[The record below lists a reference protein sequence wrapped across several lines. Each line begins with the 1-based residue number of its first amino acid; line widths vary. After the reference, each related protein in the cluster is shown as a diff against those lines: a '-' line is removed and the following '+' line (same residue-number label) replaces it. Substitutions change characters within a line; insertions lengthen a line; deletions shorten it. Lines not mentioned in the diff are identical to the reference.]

1 MIVHDMTTGPATS
14 QDISKLAVLI
24 RRDSE
29 QLLTRWRQQVKQL
42 PSAKHLDVPTINDHI
57 PELLR
62 DLANAF
68 DVRSDA
74 TMADALQDG
83 TPPAHGVQRVE
94 DGFDIAEVVAEYNI
108 LRDCIYEL
116 AEGNGLILQGKSF
129 HILNSVFDRAI
140 GLAVQSFADERA
152 SELQRRRQE
161 YLAFV
166 AHDLRTPLNAI
177 ALAADV
183 LEMLQPPEGGEG
195 EGMDMVTT
203 LHRNVRSLKVMV
215 EKILEE
221 SAHLTSENGVNVVR
235 RSFDLWPLVGSTM
248 HALKPLAI
256 TNGTVLLNK
265 VPVELVVFADAG
277 LLRRI
282 LQNLIGNAIAY
293 TRGGE
298 VRIGAEA
305 TADGTVV
312 CWVSDTGAGI
322 PADKLPNVF
331 AKGEGDAAKEE
342 SSGLGLAI
350 VKSFIE
356 AHGGTVAIES
366 EVGKG
371 STIRFM
377 LPQNSTD

>member
-1 MIVHDMTTGPATS
+1 MITSPATS
-14 QDISKLAVLI
+14 QDISNLAVLI
-24 RRDSE
+24 RRDGE
-29 QLLTRWRQQVKQL
+29 LLLTRWRQQVKQL

-57 PELLR
+57 PDLLK
-62 DLANAF
+62 DLADAF
-68 DVRSDA
+68 DIRSDA

-116 AEGNGLILQGKSF
+116 AEANGLILQGTSF
-129 HILNSVFDRAI
+129 QILNRIFDKAI

-152 SELQRRRQE
+152 TELQRRRE
-161 YLAFV
+161 DYLAFV
-166 AHDLRTPLNAI
+166 AHDLRTPLSAI
-177 ALAADV
+177 SLATDL
-183 LEMLQPPEGGEG
+183 LEMLHPAEDAEG
-195 EGMDMVTT
+195 EAMQMVTT
-203 LHRNVRSLKVMV
+203 LQRNVRNLQAMV

-221 SAHLTSENGVNVVR
+221 NIHLATESGVNVVH
-235 RSFDLWPLVGSTM
+235 RSFDLWPLVVSCAQ
-248 HALKPLAI
+248 ALKPLADS
-256 TNGTVLLNK
+256 GSTVLINR
-265 VPVELVVFADAG
+265 VPIELVVFADAE
-277 LLRRI
+277 LVRRI
-282 LQNLIGNAIAY
+282 LQNLISNAITY

-322 PADKLPNVF
+322 PADKLPKVF
-331 AKGEGDAAKEE
+331 AKGEGDPAKEG

-371 STIRFM
+371 STIRFT
-377 LPQNSTD
+377 LPPKKAH